1 MSLNKEYLLKETID
15 RWVNTFHEDKGLTYR
30 SESHFWQLLKSGG
43 ETYGIDRIGQYKIL
57 KEVKKR
63 FVVYVRYYYR
73 RWFVNQRFTSFELV
87 SFLEDFAFFPDVTQ
101 ELQNFVIYLQKQQDT
116 LEEERKRL
124 HVRNLG
130 DVAHDGQNVH
140 TKEVV
145 VQTNEKIEL
154 LHSVTVKQKQKTLS
168 EIETAWMGQC
178 YVNYTKL
185 TTVLEDMR
193 KWGNTE
199 TVCAEG
205 DWAYR
210 KALRGL
216 WTKIQ
221 TNPELVQRLWE
232 ESLDSLGMCAQGHLS
247 RLANVLVGFEEGVKT
262 PICMKELF
270 QNEISLLA
278 AKEMTNEEKEG
289 QAKSLMDTYFIAEEE
304 RQVWLDAVLSV

>member
-15 RWVNTFHEDKGLTYR
+15 RWVNTFHEGKGLTYR

-73 RWFVNQRFTSFELV
+73 KWFVNQRFTSFELV

-145 VQTNEKIEL
+145 VQTNEKMEL

-216 WTKIQ
+216 WAKIQ

-247 RLANVLVGFEEGVKT
+247 RLANVLVGFEEGAKT

>member
-1 MSLNKEYLLKETID
+1 
-15 RWVNTFHEDKGLTYR
+15 
-30 SESHFWQLLKSGG
+30 
-43 ETYGIDRIGQYKIL
+43 
-57 KEVKKR
+57 
-63 FVVYVRYYYR
+63 
-73 RWFVNQRFTSFELV
+73 
-87 SFLEDFAFFPDVTQ
+87 
-101 ELQNFVIYLQKQQDT
+101 
-116 LEEERKRL
+116 
-124 HVRNLG
+124 
-130 DVAHDGQNVH
+130 
-140 TKEVV
+140 
-145 VQTNEKIEL
+145 
-154 LHSVTVKQKQKTLS
+154 VKQKQKTLS

-278 AKEMTNEEKEG
+278 AKEMTNEEKER
-289 QAKSLMDTYFIAEEE
+289 QAKSLMDTYFIPEEE